1 MEISMHKGK
10 NRSWTHWFEIPASN
24 YDWAKR
30 FYETI
35 YQMDIETVEMGP
47 YKMGIIPHNDVGCA
61 IISGEGYELPRDPM
75 DPSSIWMQ
83 IRIWI

>member
-1 MEISMHKGK
+1 MEISMYKGK

-47 YKMGIIPHNDVGCA
+47 YKIGHYSP
-61 IISGEGYELPRDPM
+61 
-75 DPSSIWMQ
+75 Q
-83 IRIWI
+83 